1 MKKQGQ
7 RIDRRAGR
15 TWIKVQLKSDGDA
28 KHAGEIVEYW
38 RQFRQAALHVTR
50 AIRMYYALTQGD
62 TSLLREYF
70 PLIVDSFRAGAPIRP
85 SALDVGALGTTAPLA
100 PPKVERRAKSAD
112 EDKAD
117 LLDLF

>member
-1 MKKQGQ
+1 MKNQQQ
-7 RIDRRAGR
+7 RKDTR
-15 TWIKVQLKSDGDA
+15 TARIWVKVQLKSDADA

-38 RQFRQAALHVTR
+38 RHFRQAAQHITR

-70 PLIVDSFRAGAPIRP
+70 PLIVDKLREGSPIRP
-85 SALDVGALGTTAPLA
+85 TAQTEPMTAA
-100 PPKVERRAKSAD
+100 PPKAERRAKSAD